1 MNYEKRG
8 PWPISSVNS
17 FFSGCSFNG
26 ALILVFNYC
35 IRKLITMTIQ
45 WALVPLIVLS
55 GLWLWK
61 GHWIRKWGRKRNKLN
76 LINN

>member
-1 MNYEKRG
+1 
-8 PWPISSVNS
+8 
-17 FFSGCSFNG
+17 
-26 ALILVFNYC
+26 
-35 IRKLITMTIQ
+35 MTIQ